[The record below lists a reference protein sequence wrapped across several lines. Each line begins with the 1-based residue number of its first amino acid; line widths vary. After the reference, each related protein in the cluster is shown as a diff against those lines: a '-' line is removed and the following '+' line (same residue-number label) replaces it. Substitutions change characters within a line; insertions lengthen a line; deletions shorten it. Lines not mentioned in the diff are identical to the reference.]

1 MFYSYTYDIPNEYI
15 NTGFTTFKDQP
26 GTVYLPANFTN
37 NGKLLKYN
45 IYSFLLIEK
54 PKCKSS

>member
-26 GTVYLPANFTN
+26 VTAYLPANFTSN
-37 NGKLLKYN
+37 SKLLKHN
-45 IYSFLLIEK
+45 TYSLLLIEK
-54 PKCKSS
+54 SK